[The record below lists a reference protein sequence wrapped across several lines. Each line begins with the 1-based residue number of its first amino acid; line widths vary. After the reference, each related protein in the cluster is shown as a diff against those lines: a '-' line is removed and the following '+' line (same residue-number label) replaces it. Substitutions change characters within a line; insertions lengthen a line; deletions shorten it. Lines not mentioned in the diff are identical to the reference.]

1 MRRSSPVEDEE
12 LDKEMRWGP
21 GKKWWQSN
29 LASWSLVRSR
39 LDLPKRVILMDQTI
53 REGEDTPDVLY
64 TKAAKFKILDKLEE
78 IGVTET
84 EVGYAGAIN
93 EQYEFAKSIKK
104 RGYKL
109 TLGSH

>member
-1 MRRSSPVEDEE
+1 
-12 LDKEMRWGP
+12 
-21 GKKWWQSN
+21 
-29 LASWSLVRSR
+29 
-39 LDLPKRVILMDQTI
+39 MDQTI

-109 TLGSH
+109 TLGRITGATPGVTNGGTGYEQEH